1 MKSSGYYEKK
11 SRYAHT
17 YVYIYFIVF
26 KFYKTLKMESENPK
40 NKYIYDL
47 FRIPRKRDTITLSE
61 FPRVGL
67 DALAE
72 PVLDNISTHSL
83 KSF

>member
-1 MKSSGYYEKK
+1 M
-11 SRYAHT
+11 
-17 YVYIYFIVF
+17 
-26 KFYKTLKMESENPK
+26 LNPK